1 MVKVLNTAGSLEGL
15 MKMALQMKQEI
26 VDNGGN
32 PDEVFAAMRQ
42 ANFTYRLKNTIAIPI
57 SIQNTQPALATQ

>member
-32 PDEVFAAMRQ
+32 PDEVFAAMHQ
-42 ANFTYRLKNTIAIPI
+42 ANLTISIP
-57 SIQNTQPALATQ
+57 IQNTQPALATQ